1 MKSNLQ
7 RKVMRLG
14 AVLLVL
20 GALGACC
27 GPAAARGV
35 PDLAPAAVDT
45 AARVGR
51 ATCSS
56 PDRLKRPL
64 VPPSHRP

>member
-7 RKVMRLG
+7 RKVMRMG

-20 GALGACC
+20 GALGA
-27 GPAAARGV
+27 
-35 PDLAPAAVDT
+35 VDT
-45 AARVGR
+45 VDRAVR

-56 PDRLKRPL
+56 PDRLKRLL
-64 VPPSHRP
+64 VPPSRRS